1 MTTSPS
7 VERKVLMRTK
17 NRPFGLASE
26 ATGDPVQ
33 STWSG
38 GEGPGPTGVGSR
50 ENRKRG
56 TFWKLSTH
64 KPSEGFA
71 KRGSIETEQ

>member
-1 MTTSPS
+1 
-7 VERKVLMRTK
+7 MRTK
-17 NRPFGLASE
+17 NRPFGLATE

-38 GEGPGPTGVGSR
+38 GEGPGLMGVGSK

-56 TFWKLSTH
+56 TFWQLSTDN
-64 KPSEGFA
+64 PSEGFA
-71 KRGSIETEQ
+71 KSRSRETEQ